1 MRMTFPGTPNYALI
15 RRAAIALIV
24 FGVLGIASTGSAMAQ
39 RSYTKV
45 YPAKQRIKLEVKNW
59 SGTIK
64 VEGCNCSEVR
74 VTTSLESRGVRINPE
89 MSDDT
94 FLIDVMRDNPGNEN
108 PGFITFTIK
117 IPSSSTLDLETRMG
131 NIEVSN
137 IGGDRVRAFIAL
149 EGDINLTNMHAG
161 GVIAQNGTGTI
172 LFDGE
177 LQRGGTYS
185 FRSTQGD
192 INIRIPSY
200 STFHLEATAPSS
212 RNITLGSFASASL
225 NSLGGGRK
233 LVGSVGDG
241 QATVSVMNFRG
252 RIAFLER

>member
-1 MRMTFPGTPNYALI
+1 MRMMFSGMPSHVLM

-24 FGVLGIASTGSAMAQ
+24 FGVFGIASTSRGMAQ

-45 YPAKQRIKLEVKNW
+45 YPARERVKLEVKNW

-64 VEGCNCSEVR
+64 VQGCDCSEIR
-74 VTTSLESRGVRINPE
+74 VTTTLESKGVRVNPA
-89 MSDDT
+89 MNDGT

-108 PGFITFTIK
+108 PGFVTFTIK
-117 IPSSSTLDLETRMG
+117 IPSTSTLDLETRMG

-137 IGGDRVRAFIAL
+137 VVGESVRAFIAL
-149 EGDINLTNMHAG
+149 EGDINLLNMRTGSVLAH
-161 GVIAQNGTGTI
+161 NGSGTI

-185 FRSTQGD
+185 FRSTDGD

-200 STFHLEATAPSS
+200 SAFHLEATAPSS
-212 RNITLGSFASASL
+212 RNITLGAFASASL

-233 LVGSVGDG
+233 LVGIFGDG